1 MRLMTLLLT
10 GMLVQITLKAQLL
23 STTPQF
29 IREGSSGVEITVD
42 ASKGNQ
48 GLFNYANTSDVYV
61 HIGVI
66 TTASSGAADWKY
78 SRFQWATTN
87 TAAACT
93 SLGGNKW
100 KFTLTG
106 DLRTFFGVNNSNE
119 KILKIAIL
127 FRNGAGTTV
136 QRNSDGS
143 DMYIPVYESGLQ
155 VRINEPF
162 RQPTYVPVAE
172 PISKNV
178 GDLVTINAVT
188 PSPANIN
195 IDLNGSAIASQNS
208 VTTLTTAHQITVG
221 GVQKIIATATDGTT
235 T

>member
-1 MRLMTLLLT
+1 MTLLLT

-23 STTPQF
+23 STAPQF

-42 ASKGNQ
+42 ASKGNR
-48 GLFNYANTSDVYV
+48 GLFNYANTSDVFV

-66 TTASSGAADWKY
+66 TTSSTGSADWKY
-78 SRFQWATTN
+78 SKYQWATTN

-100 KFTLTG
+100 KFTITG

-136 QRNSDGS
+136 QRNTDGS

-162 RQPTYVPVAE
+162 SQPTFTPAAE
-172 PISKNV
+172 PISRNV
-178 GDLVTINAVT
+178 GDLITINVVA
-188 PSPANIN
+188 PSPSNIN
-195 IDLNGSAIASQNS
+195 IDFNGSSVASQR
-208 VTTLTTAHQITVG
+208 Q
-221 GVQKIIATATDGTT
+221 
-235 T
+235 